1 MRIDSNFTSGEWDK
15 RNPSAILYYGQPP
28 VIEEKLRIVCADGE
42 VRWGVC
48 LKIGLFLA
56 KNEREWKYEGK
67 LIDEKRRREIT
78 QKLGYSDEASVY
90 MENAIAREE
99 CFLIEW

>member
-48 LKIGLFLA
+48 LKIVCSSPRTKGNGSTKESSSTKSVGA
-56 KNEREWKYEGK
+56 KSPKSWDIRTRLRFIWKM
-67 LIDEKRRREIT
+67 R
-78 QKLGYSDEASVY
+78 
-90 MENAIAREE
+90 
-99 CFLIEW
+99 